1 MSTAEPNR
9 KDPNMSIAYTS
20 DTDQSRP
27 SRKVEVL
34 DIRPVNHGAV
44 KAYARIKVGAFTISG
59 CKVIQQAGQR
69 PWVKLPDQQSKE
81 GKWFPIVTCSS
92 PTLEEAISEAVLDAY
107 RMATVTGRM
116 ARGGGR

>member
-1 MSTAEPNR
+1 MISQFVNTNQKPH
-9 KDPNMSIAYTS
+9 
-20 DTDQSRP
+20 SRI
-27 SRKVEVL
+27 EVL
-34 DIRPVNHGAV
+34 DVRPVNHGAV

-92 PTLEEAISEAVLDAY
+92 PTLEEAISRAVLAAY
-107 RMATVTGRM
+107 QDLVVLGGT